1 MESVATSVRVAGDA
15 IRVLSSLSEK
25 LGQPKA
31 QVIELAL
38 KQLEERIFWQEVR
51 DAFEQSASDPSEAA
65 KQKDE
70 MELWDR
76 GTERDFAGEEW

>member
-51 DAFEQSASDPSEAA
+51 DGFERASVDSNATAKPKTEA
-65 KQKDE
+65 
-70 MELWDR
+70 ELWDG
-76 GTERDFAGEEW
+76 GTARDFQGEEW

>member
-1 MESVATSVRVAGDA
+1 MESVATRVRVAGDA

-51 DAFEQSASDPSEAA
+51 EAFDRAAEDPREAP
-65 KQKDE
+65 KQKE
-70 MELWDR
+70 EAEPWE
-76 GTERDFAGEEW
+76 GATERDFKGEAW